1 MCMVRVDVAA
11 AEVCNWG
18 VLHVCVAVFATAAAA
33 AATAAVAAKAGAM
46 VLGQK

>member
-33 AATAAVAAKAGAM
+33 TAAVAAKAGAM